1 MNYYNDFDKK
11 ACAWLRELIKA
22 GLIPDG
28 VVDERSITD
37 VTADDLRG
45 FTQCHFFAGI
55 GGWARA
61 LQIAGWPEEKPVWT
75 GSCPCQPFSTAG
87 KQAGKSDERHLW
99 PAFAKLI
106 SECKPDVVFG
116 EQVESAIKHGWID
129 DLQADLEREDYAVG
143 FAVLGAH
150 SVGAPHIRQR
160 LYWVANAELHGHPA
174 AENRGS
180 IRKKQEEGGLL
191 QSEGACDA
199 DWVANSSKPGLERLP
214 GDGDR
219 IDEQGREHKI
229 EAGHVAEGGAF
240 GRMENTTRI
249 GWGGGSTSIQRG
261 GECPQQV
268 KGYSDMGGLANADG
282 EQDNSTDEGRL
293 HAKSCCKSAAFRVAN
308 ADGNGLQP
316 GERDNPPAGYGDTTA
331 AAGGDDRPKQPCQ
344 NNSCWGAADW
354 LFCRDGKWRPVE
366 PGTFPLADGIPGRVG
381 LLRGYGNAIVPQVAA
396 EFVKA
401 FMEVSK

>member
-11 ACAWLRELIKA
+11 ACAWLRELINA

-37 VTADDLRG
+37 VTADDLCG

-55 GGWARA
+55 GGWSRA
-61 LQIAGWPEEKPVWT
+61 LQIAGWPEDRPVWT

-106 SECKPDVVFG
+106 AECKPPVVFG

-150 SVGAPHIRQR
+150 SLGAPHIRQR

-199 DWVANSSKPGLERLP
+199 DRVANSRLLGSSWPWKQTAGGEKHCGIGGLA
-214 GDGDR
+214 DSDR
-219 IDEQGREHKI
+219 QQRNRARI
-229 EAGHVAEGGAF
+229 
-240 GRMENTTRI
+240 TRA
-249 GWGGGSTSIQRG
+249 GWGLQSSDSNNAGG
-261 GECPQQV
+261 
-268 KGYSDMGGLANADG
+268 MANADG

-308 ADGNGLQP
+308 ADGSGLQP

-331 AAGGDDRPKQPCQ
+331 AAGGDDRPKQSCQ
-344 NNSCWGAADW
+344 NNSVWGAADW

-366 PGTFPLADGIPGRVG
+366 SGTFPLADGIPGRVG

-396 EFVKA
+396 EFITA
-401 FMEVSK
+401 FMEVE

>member
-11 ACAWLRELIKA
+11 ACAWLRELVKA

-37 VTADDLRG
+37 VKADDLRG

-55 GGWARA
+55 GGWSRA
-61 LQIAGWPEEKPVWT
+61 LQIAGWGEDRPVWT

-106 SECKPDVVFG
+106 AECKPPVVFG

-160 LYWVANAELHGHPA
+160 LYWVA
-174 AENRGS
+174 
-180 IRKKQEEGGLL
+180 K
-191 QSEGACDA
+191 
-199 DWVANSSKPGLERLP
+199 SSKPGLERFS
-214 GDGDR
+214 GDGDSG
-219 IDEQGREHKI
+219 DEQGREHKI

-240 GRMENTTRI
+240 DRLAYSDSNGFQPRERNDSTTRH
-249 GWGGGSTSIQRG
+249 GDTVTAAGCNDRQGSTCQA
-261 GECPQQV
+261 ETEW
-268 KGYSDMGGLANADG
+268 N
-282 EQDNSTDEGRL
+282 
-293 HAKSCCKSAAFRVAN
+293 
-308 ADGNGLQP
+308 
-316 GERDNPPAGYGDTTA
+316 NP
-331 AAGGDDRPKQPCQ
+331 
-344 NNSCWGAADW
+344 DW
-354 LFCRDGKWRPVE
+354 LFCRGGKWRPVE
-366 PGTFPLADGIPGRVG
+366 SGTFPLADGIPGRVG

-396 EFVKA
+396 EFIKA
-401 FMEVSK
+401 FMEVE

>member
-160 LYWVANAELHGHPA
+160 LYWVANSG
-174 AENRGS
+174 
-180 IRKKQEEGGLL
+180 
-191 QSEGACDA
+191 
-199 DWVANSSKPGLERLP
+199 KPGLERLP

-219 IDEQGREHKI
+219 IDEQGREQKI
-229 EAGHVAEGGAF
+229 EAGSVAEGGEF
-240 GRMENTTRI
+240 GRLENTTRI

-261 GECPQQV
+261 SECSY
-268 KGYSDMGGLANADG
+268 KT
-282 EQDNSTDEGRL
+282 E
-293 HAKSCCKSAAFRVAN
+293 
-308 ADGNGLQP
+308 
-316 GERDNPPAGYGDTTA
+316 GYGGICGMADTDANRCGQGKRDDKTAGHRDTVTA
-331 AAGGDDRPKQPCQ
+331 AGCNDRQGSTCQ
-344 NNSCWGAADW
+344 ANSIWATPDW

-366 PGTFPLADGIPGRVG
+366 SGTFPLADGIPGRVG

-396 EFVKA
+396 EFITA
-401 FMEVSK
+401 FMEVE

>member
-61 LQIAGWPEEKPVWT
+61 LQIAGWPEDRPVWT

-106 SECKPDVVFG
+106 AECKPPVVFG

-199 DWVANSSKPGLERLP
+199 DGVADSSKQGLERFS
-214 GDGDR
+214 GDGDSGDKSR
-219 IDEQGREHKI
+219 RELQ
-229 EAGHVAEGGAF
+229 ESAGSVAEGCEF
-240 GRMENTTRI
+240 SRMENATRI

-261 GECPQQV
+261 GECPHKV
-268 KGYSDMGGLANADG
+268 TGHSGTCGLAD
-282 EQDNSTDEGRL
+282 S
-293 HAKSCCKSAAFRVAN
+293 
-308 ADGNGLQP
+308 DGNGLQP
-316 GERDNPPAGYGDTTA
+316 WKGNNSTTGHGDTIA
-331 AAGGDDRPKQPCQ
+331 AASCNDRQGSTCK
-344 NNSCWGAADW
+344 NNSIWATPDW

-366 PGTFPLADGIPGRVG
+366 SGTFPLADGIPGRVG
-381 LLRGYGNAIVPQVAA
+381 FLRGYGNAIVPQVAA
-396 EFVKA
+396 EFITA
-401 FMEVSK
+401 FMEVE